1 MEHRS
6 SPRTRTILQG
16 RVVFN
21 NRFSLIEC
29 IVRDLSETGAQ
40 IAFSHPITL
49 PSELELEIP
58 KKQLSTRARVMWSN
72 GKVHGL
78 LFTGA
83 VQAEASSNSPVALDE
98 SETGDNSLPQQEDAS
113 GSTPR
118 IHEVLAEV
126 RNQIAQIA
134 GVPSQHLHLRRRKP
148 RDDGATK
155 LILAIKLETF
165 GAVPIRLV
173 WVLTASALLHNPSIN
188 PTSCLTL

>member
-1 MEHRS
+1 MEHRT

-21 NRFSLIEC
+21 DRFSLIEC

-78 LFTGA
+78 QFLGA
-83 VQAEASSNSPVALDE
+83 AHAEATRNSPVAPDA
-98 SETGDNSLPQQEDAS
+98 TGTRDNNLPQEVNAS
-113 GSTPR
+113 GSTLR
-118 IHEVLAEV
+118 INEVLAEA
-126 RNQIAQIA
+126 RSQIAQIA
-134 GVPSQHLHLRRRKP
+134 GVPVETVRL
-148 RDDGATK
+148 
-155 LILAIKLETF
+155 KLE
-165 GAVPIRLV
+165 IDL
-173 WVLTASALLHNPSIN
+173 
-188 PTSCLTL
+188 

>member
-1 MEHRS
+1 MEHRNS
-6 SPRTRTILQG
+6 LRTRTILQG

-21 NRFSLIEC
+21 DRFSLIEC

-78 LFTGA
+78 LFTGK
-83 VQAEASSNSPVALDE
+83 VQEKASSNSPIELGE
-98 SETGDNSLPQQEDAS
+98 LETRDNSLPQQVDAS

-118 IHEVLAEV
+118 IHEVLAEA
-126 RNQIAQIA
+126 RNRIAQIA
-134 GVPSQHLHLRRRKP
+134 GVPVETVRL
-148 RDDGATK
+148 
-155 LILAIKLETF
+155 KLEVDF
-165 GAVPIRLV
+165 
-173 WVLTASALLHNPSIN
+173 
-188 PTSCLTL
+188 

>member
-21 NRFSLIEC
+21 DRFSLIEC

-58 KKQLSTRARVMWSN
+58 KKQLSTRAKVMWSD

-78 LFTGA
+78 LFLEAT
-83 VQAEASSNSPVALDE
+83 QAEVPSNLPVALDKI
-98 SETGDNSLPQQEDAS
+98 ETPNDRLRQEVNATS
-113 GSTPR
+113 PNLR
-118 IHEVLAEV
+118 IHEVLAEA
-126 RNQIAQIA
+126 RGQIAQIA
-134 GVPSQHLHLRRRKP
+134 GVPVETVRL
-148 RDDGATK
+148 
-155 LILAIKLETF
+155 KLEIDF
-165 GAVPIRLV
+165 
-173 WVLTASALLHNPSIN
+173 
-188 PTSCLTL
+188 